1 MSDRLKKVVIV
12 YESQAS
18 AEARLARYG
27 YSPQLAAEIAVYLA
41 QSADLPDYFSEI
53 REELAAVGAS
63 VEFIEIEEVLPP
75 GVAPQADQ
83 ALFWCQTDGIRFY
96 RGSSLPFLARLS
108 GAAWYGSSLLAQAL
122 CQNKFEC
129 LTLAEAAGLTAPPSL
144 LLEDREVVA
153 SLGRSAALD
162 GSLFVKPNTL
172 GAKIGIFAHSRASTM
187 AEALDAASRI
197 WDRYRD
203 RAVVQPFIEGDDVR
217 VSYMDLGGA
226 FAAQIGLAQLV
237 KNPDS
242 ETGGAFMTMRDND
255 TLSGAKDLSGARGGF
270 GLSRALAPRR
280 RGDHPAGR
288 APRAPR
294 RACRLLLDGFS
305 HRCERRA
312 DLFRIRSLPR
322 GDDLRLP
329 DLPSLRS
336 WLELGRRIGP
346 LNATG
351 LFETPKRSR
360 GMSSGRRP
368 RPILHCSKIPKFRG
382 YSILRRLQSARQSR
396 ADAYPYLEL
405 RSSRK
410 SLCCLS
416 RQSEPHFKKKIGVI
430 GRITPWHES
439 FRPASSIRSSQTRS
453 IIWRLAASVNA
464 NLFASPPSLG
474 PRPPRLT
481 LWSAF
486 RRLPLPKAPCPS
498 RRTIPRRK
506 RAAF

>member
-270 GLSRALAPRR
+270 GLSRAAAFTPDMIDLRQTGDERSRRAVEAIIPQAERLARLVGLADYFSMDFRIDAKGEPTFFEFEVCPAVTIYDFQTYLRSVHGLSLGAALARSMQLAYSRR
-280 RGDHPAGR
+280 R
-288 APRAPR
+288 
-294 RACRLLLDGFS
+294 
-305 HRCERRA
+305 
-312 DLFRIRSLPR
+312 
-322 GDDLRLP
+322 
-329 DLPSLRS
+329 
-336 WLELGRRIGP
+336 
-346 LNATG
+346 
-351 LFETPKRSR
+351 
-360 GMSSGRRP
+360 
-368 RPILHCSKIPKFRG
+368 
-382 YSILRRLQSARQSR
+382 SARE
-396 ADAYPYLEL
+396 A
-405 RSSRK
+405 
-410 SLCCLS
+410 
-416 RQSEPHFKKKIGVI
+416 
-430 GRITPWHES
+430 
-439 FRPASSIRSSQTRS
+439 
-453 IIWRLAASVNA
+453 
-464 NLFASPPSLG
+464 
-474 PRPPRLT
+474 
-481 LWSAF
+481 
-486 RRLPLPKAPCPS
+486 
-498 RRTIPRRK
+498 
-506 RAAF
+506 